1 MAAQR
6 NTFPC
11 GHRGKG
17 TRCHICEQIGKER
30 CEKEE
35 LRRVR
40 ASEKAAWRQ
49 SLENGPKGIEKVTAD
64 VQEATLKIVR
74 LLEGG
79 TGWFS
84 LGGKRMKEMGA
95 RDVISIPVCGSY
107 RLICREDGARLEI
120 VEVMSHQDY
129 SSKIAAGG
137 WSVRHANVPA
147 KPALQRGLGR

>member
-17 TRCHICEQIGKER
+17 SHCHICGQIEKDR
-30 CEKEE
+30 REKEDQ
-35 LRRVR
+35 RRVR
-40 ASEKAAWRQ
+40 ASEKAAWRE
-49 SLENGPKGIEKVTAD
+49 SLEQGPKGIGKVTAD

-74 LLEGG
+74 LLESG
-79 TGWFS
+79 TPWFT
-84 LGGKRMKEMGA
+84 LGGKRLTEMGA

-107 RLICREDGARLEI
+107 RLICREDGGRLEI
-120 VEVMSHQDY
+120 VEVMSHQGY

-137 WSVRHANVPA
+137 WSVRHANTRDRSVSSR
-147 KPALQRGLGR
+147 QLGR